1 MVVKAGGY
9 FGPPFKEYRGV
20 TQGDPLS
27 PKIFNVVVDAVIR
40 HWVTVVALAEA
51 GVEVL
56 RDTIQEL
63 ADFFYADD
71 ALVASLP
78 PEKFQ
83 RAFNVL
89 ADLFDQFGLHTNV
102 HKTVSMDCRPC

>member
-1 MVVKAGGY
+1 M
-9 FGPPFKEYRGV
+9 
-20 TQGDPLS
+20 S
-27 PKIFNVVVDAVIR
+27 PNIFNVVLDAVIR

-83 RAFNVL
+83 RTFNVL
-89 ADLFDQFGLHTNV
+89 TDLFDQVGLHTNL
-102 HKTVSMDCRPC
+102 HKTVIMDCRLC

>member
-1 MVVKAGGY
+1 M
-9 FGPPFKEYRGV
+9 
-20 TQGDPLS
+20 S
-27 PKIFNVVVDAVIR
+27 PKIVNVVVDAVIR

-51 GVEVL
+51 GAEVL
-56 RDTIQEL
+56 RETIQEL

-83 RAFNVL
+83 REFNVL
-89 ADLFDQFGLHTNV
+89 TYIFDHVGLHTNV